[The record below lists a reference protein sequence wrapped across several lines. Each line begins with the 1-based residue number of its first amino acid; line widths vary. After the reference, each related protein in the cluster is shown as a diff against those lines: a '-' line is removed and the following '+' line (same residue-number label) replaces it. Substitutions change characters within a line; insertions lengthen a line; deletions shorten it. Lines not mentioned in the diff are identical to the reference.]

1 MFQAVKIILFS
12 TSILNV
18 TNLVVSFI
26 HKKKIRVKGTIMS
39 TIKTKLTL
47 LIAVMSA
54 VAVIVALF
62 GLQGM
67 NESNRSLK
75 DVYQNRIVPLEDL
88 KIVADLYAVNIVDT
102 SHKVRNGNITVQEA
116 IANINDAQKG
126 INEHWQKYAS
136 TELTEE
142 EKRLVKEAEKLFAPA
157 DAATEKLVKLLKNN
171 DMAGVEYFTIHHLY
185 PNIDPISE
193 VISKLVTLQ
202 LSESQKSYN
211 ASEEAFSSALMF
223 NISILLIGIVVGAG
237 LGFFTIQT
245 ILRSAN
251 EFKAT
256 MYSINQ
262 NRDLSKQISYKTNDE
277 LKMIA
282 DTFDTLILSV
292 QEAISSAK
300 RSASEN
306 ATVAEE
312 LFSTS
317 TQIGARSEET
327 ARSMEKTLQVSAEV
341 SEILKRNESQS
352 QESGEQ
358 IRQSSESVANVAK
371 EVMEVSENLQNVVV
385 EQMDLASRLERLS
398 HEAEQVKQVL
408 GVISDIAEQTNLLAL
423 NAAIEAARAGE
434 HGRGFAVVADEVR
447 KLAERTQKSLAES
460 NSTVSIIVQS
470 VSDATE
476 MMSKSA
482 TDIKNLS
489 ERALEVEHVIQSS
502 VNDIANVAHMAL
514 QNAQD
519 AAEGSRKT
527 GEVIQQMGEISS
539 LANMNARSVEEIA
552 SAVEHLAKL
561 TENLNSDLA
570 KFKTA

>member
-1 MFQAVKIILFS
+1 
-12 TSILNV
+12 
-18 TNLVVSFI
+18 
-26 HKKKIRVKGTIMS
+26 MS
-39 TIKTKLTL
+39 TIKSKLIL
-47 LIAVMSA
+47 LMTVMSA
-54 VAVIVALF
+54 VAIIIALF
-62 GLQGM
+62 GLKGM
-67 NESNRSLK
+67 KNSNDAFKS
-75 DVYQNRIVPLEDL
+75 VYENRIVPLDDL
-88 KIVADLYAVNIVDT
+88 KMVADLYAVNIVDT
-102 SHKVRNGNITVQEA
+102 SHKVRNGNISVKEA
-116 IANINDAQKG
+116 IANIESAQQG

-136 TELTEE
+136 TELTSEE
-142 EKRLVKEAEKLFAPA
+142 ATLVKDAEKLFVPA
-157 DAATEKLVKLLKNN
+157 DAATNKLLKLLRNN
-171 DMAGVEYFTIHHLY
+171 DMAAVEYFTIHDLY
-185 PNIDPISE
+185 PSIDPISE
-193 VISKLVTLQ
+193 VIGKLVTLQ
-202 LSESQKSYN
+202 LDESQKSFN
-211 ASEEAFSSALMF
+211 ASEEAFSSTLTL
-223 NISILLIGIVVGAG
+223 NIVILGIGIILGGV
-237 LGFFTIQT
+237 LGFLTIST

-251 EFKAT
+251 TFKGT
-256 MYSINQ
+256 MQTINQ
-262 NRDLSKQISYKTNDE
+262 NKDLSKQINYSANDE
-277 LKMIA
+277 LKIIA
-282 DTFDTLILSV
+282 DTFDTLIGSV
-292 QEAISSAK
+292 QNALSSAK

-327 ARSMEKTLQVSAEV
+327 AKSMEKTLKVSAEV

-352 QESGEQ
+352 HESGEQ

-385 EQMDLASRLERLS
+385 EQMDLASNLERLS

-408 GVISDIAEQTNLLAL
+408 SVISDIAEQTNLLAL

-470 VSDATE
+470 VSDATD

-489 ERALEVEHVIQSS
+489 ERTLEVEHVIRNS
-502 VNDIANVAHMAL
+502 VHSISTVAQMAV
-514 QNAQD
+514 QNAKD

-527 GEVIQQMGEISS
+527 GEVIQQIGEISS

-570 KFKTA
+570 KFKTV